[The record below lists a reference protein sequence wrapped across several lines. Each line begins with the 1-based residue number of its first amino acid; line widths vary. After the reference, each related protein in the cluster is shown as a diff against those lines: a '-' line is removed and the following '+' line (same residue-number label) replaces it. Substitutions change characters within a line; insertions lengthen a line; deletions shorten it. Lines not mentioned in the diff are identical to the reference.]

1 MNTGAIGRIKP
12 IFLTSAQD
20 VFSKDQTTETV
31 GVIWWF
37 ARRDRGNGHRFR
49 S

>member
-1 MNTGAIGRIKP
+1 MKYENRRDRSNQP

-20 VFSKDQTTETV
+20 VFSKDQNTAAV

-37 ARRDRGNGHRFR
+37 GRKQGPW
-49 S
+49 